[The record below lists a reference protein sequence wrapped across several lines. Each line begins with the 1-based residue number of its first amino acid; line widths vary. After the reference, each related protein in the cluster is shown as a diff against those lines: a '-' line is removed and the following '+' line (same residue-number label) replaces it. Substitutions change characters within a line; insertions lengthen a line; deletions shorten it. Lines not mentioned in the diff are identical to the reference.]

1 MSGSNTAISRRRLL
15 QGAGAMWLLSVSQVS
30 LAAVSQVVA
39 VRVWPASSYTRV
51 TVESNRQLK
60 YKQFALSNPERVV
73 VDIEDVNLNS
83 VLKGMAAQI
92 RADDP
97 FIKSARVWPAS
108 SYTRVTV
115 ESNRQLKYKQFALSN
130 PERVVVD
137 IEDVNLNSVLK
148 GMAAQIRAD
157 DPFIKSARVGQFD
170 PQTVR
175 MVFEL
180 KQNVKPQLFALAPVA
195 GFKERLVMDLYPANA
210 QDMQDPLLA
219 LLEDYNKGDLEKQV
233 PPAQSGP
240 QPGKAGRDRPIVIML
255 DPGHGGEDSGAV
267 GKYKTREKDVVLQI
281 ARRLRSLIEKEGNM
295 KVYMTRNEDIFIP
308 LQVRVAKAQK
318 QRADLFVSIHAD
330 AFTSRQPSGSSVFA
344 LSTKGATSTAAKY
357 LAQTQNASDLI
368 GGVSKSGDRYVDHT
382 MFDMVQSLTIAD
394 SLKFGKAVLNKLG
407 KINKLHK
414 NQVEQAGFAVLKA
427 PDIPSILVE
436 TAFISNVEEERKLKT
451 ATFQQEVAES
461 ILAGIKA
468 YFADGATL
476 ARRG

>member
-1 MSGSNTAISRRRLL
+1 MRLSLKFPVKLVVYLLHSLDFFCSGEACQDPTL
-15 QGAGAMWLLSVSQVS
+15 QSAVVVYCKGAGAMWLLSVSQVS

-39 VRVWPASSYTRV
+39 V
-51 TVESNRQLK
+51 
-60 YKQFALSNPERVV
+60 
-73 VDIEDVNLNS
+73 
-83 VLKGMAAQI
+83 
-92 RADDP
+92 
-97 FIKSARVWPAS
+97 RVWPAS

-330 AFTSRQPSGSSVFA
+330 AFTSRQPSGFLGVCA
-344 LSTKGATSTAAKY
+344 LNQRRNQY
-357 LAQTQNASDLI
+357 C
-368 GGVSKSGDRYVDHT
+368 
-382 MFDMVQSLTIAD
+382 
-394 SLKFGKAVLNKLG
+394 G
-407 KINKLHK
+407 KISGTN
-414 NQVEQAGFAVLKA
+414 
-427 PDIPSILVE
+427 P
-436 TAFISNVEEERKLKT
+436 ERLGLDWWRKQK
-451 ATFQQEVAES
+451 
-461 ILAGIKA
+461 
-468 YFADGATL
+468 
-476 ARRG
+476 R

>member
-39 VRVWPASSYTRV
+39 V
-51 TVESNRQLK
+51 
-60 YKQFALSNPERVV
+60 
-73 VDIEDVNLNS
+73 
-83 VLKGMAAQI
+83 
-92 RADDP
+92 
-97 FIKSARVWPAS
+97 RVWPAS

-219 LLEDYNKGDLEKQV
+219 LLEDYNKAFAPE
-233 PPAQSGP
+233 
-240 QPGKAGRDRPIVIML
+240 
-255 DPGHGGEDSGAV
+255 GAV
-267 GKYKTREKDVVLQI
+267 LCV
-281 ARRLRSLIEKEGNM
+281 ARRSYIDRLKSSLH
-295 KVYMTRNEDIFIP
+295 YHYIP
-308 LQVRVAKAQK
+308 LWR
-318 QRADLFVSIHAD
+318 
-330 AFTSRQPSGSSVFA
+330 T
-344 LSTKGATSTAAKY
+344 
-357 LAQTQNASDLI
+357 
-368 GGVSKSGDRYVDHT
+368 
-382 MFDMVQSLTIAD
+382 LTR
-394 SLKFGKAVLNKLG
+394 FY
-407 KINKLHK
+407 
-414 NQVEQAGFAVLKA
+414 
-427 PDIPSILVE
+427 
-436 TAFISNVEEERKLKT
+436 RC
-451 ATFQQEVAES
+451 
-461 ILAGIKA
+461 
-468 YFADGATL
+468 
-476 ARRG
+476 